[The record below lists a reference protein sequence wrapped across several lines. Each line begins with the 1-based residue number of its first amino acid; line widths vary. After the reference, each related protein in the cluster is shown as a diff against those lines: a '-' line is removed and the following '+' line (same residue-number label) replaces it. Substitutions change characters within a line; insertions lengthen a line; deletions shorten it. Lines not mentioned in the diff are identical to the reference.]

1 MEIRKRVILTEARRA
16 QAAIFRSG
24 CLVLDAAEV
33 FRGTGIKCSELV
45 RTMIIRSSKEWRT
58 IDATREL
65 RIQRMMLE
73 IPKKWRSALDAARCR
88 VLRLAFVG
96 TAALL
101 FSAPAVYAQ
110 DPGPQAPPPTFKVER
125 IPAEP
130 HPGPPPIPVEEIIHK
145 FAANEDV
152 MKQVYDTYDF
162 TQSIRLDE
170 LTDPGGKFSVTG
182 EVYTKA
188 DGLRYMRVTKPVE
201 SSLKLM
207 HFSLEDVRV
216 IASMPEFPL
225 TTAEIENYNFKYAGQ
240 EKLDQLITYIF
251 QVKPKTLSR
260 KKRYFEGVIWID
272 DHDFAIVKSYGKY
285 VSELEGNGTAL
296 PFTMFETY
304 RENFQSKYWL
314 PTYTR
319 SDDYFKSEGN
329 DELPLR
335 LVVRSTDF
343 KLHATP
349 AGPSGAEAAVPAA
362 ASGSSSSVPLS
373 SPH

>member
-1 MEIRKRVILTEARRA
+1 MGEVGEEQR
-16 QAAIFRSG
+16 G
-24 CLVLDAAEV
+24 LDAE
-33 FRGTGIKCSELV
+33 RG
-45 RTMIIRSSKEWRT
+45 
-58 IDATREL
+58 L
-65 RIQRMMLE
+65 RIQTLMLKL
-73 IPKKWRSALDAARCR
+73 PKMLRTFRLVARCR
-88 VLRLAFVG
+88 ATRSPFVAI
-96 TAALL
+96 AALL
-101 FSAPAVYAQ
+101 FTASGLRAQ

-130 HPGPPPIPVEEIIHK
+130 HPGPPPIPVEEIIQK

-152 MKQVYDTYDF
+152 MKKAYDSYDF

-170 LTDPGGKFSVTG
+170 LSDPGGKFSVTG

-188 DGLRYMRVTKPVE
+188 DGLRYMRVTKPAE

-225 TTAEIENYNFKYAGQ
+225 TAKEIENYSFKYAGQ
-240 EKLDQLITYIF
+240 EKLDQLNTYIF

-272 DHDFAIVKSYGKY
+272 DHDFAIVKSYGKF

-329 DELPLR
+329 EDMPLR
-335 LVVRSTDF
+335 LIVHSTDF
-343 KLHATP
+343 KVRTATAGAGGP
-349 AGPSGAEAAVPAA
+349 ATATSAAD
-362 ASGSSSSVPLS
+362 SGSSSSVPLP
-373 SPH
+373 SPQR

>member
-1 MEIRKRVILTEARRA
+1 MFKYLKNPRTFHLVAPCLASR
-16 QAAIFRSG
+16 
-24 CLVLDAAEV
+24 LVLI
-33 FRGTGIKCSELV
+33 G
-45 RTMIIRSSKEWRT
+45 M
-58 IDATREL
+58 
-65 RIQRMMLE
+65 
-73 IPKKWRSALDAARCR
+73 
-88 VLRLAFVG
+88 
-96 TAALL
+96 AALL
-101 FSAPAVYAQ
+101 FSATALHAQ

-130 HPGPPPIPVEEIIHK
+130 HPGPPPLPVEEIIQK

-152 MKQVYDTYDF
+152 MKKAYDTYDF

-188 DGLRYMRVTKPVE
+188 DGQRYLRVTKPAE

-225 TTAEIENYNFKYAGQ
+225 TAAEIGNYNLKYAGQ
-240 EKLDQLITYIF
+240 DKLDQLNTYVF
-251 QVKPKTLSR
+251 QVKPKVLSR

-272 DHDFAIVKSYGKY
+272 DHDFAIVKSYGKF

-335 LVVRSTDF
+335 LVIHATDF
-343 KLHATP
+343 KVR
-349 AGPSGAEAAVPAA
+349 AAAAPPAA
-362 ASGSSSSVPLS
+362 DSGSSSSVPLS
-373 SPH
+373 SPQR

>member
-1 MEIRKRVILTEARRA
+1 
-16 QAAIFRSG
+16 
-24 CLVLDAAEV
+24 
-33 FRGTGIKCSELV
+33 
-45 RTMIIRSSKEWRT
+45 
-58 IDATREL
+58 
-65 RIQRMMLE
+65 MLE
-73 IPKKWRSALDAARCR
+73 LSKMRRTSCLLTRYP
-88 VLRLAFVG
+88 VLGWTFVAI
-96 TAALL
+96 AALL
-101 FSAPAVYAQ
+101 CDAGALRAQ

-130 HPGPPPIPVEEIIHK
+130 HPGPPPLPVEEIIRK
-145 FAANEDV
+145 CAANEDV
-152 MKQVYDTYDF
+152 MKKAYDSYDF

-182 EVYTKA
+182 EVYTKS
-188 DGLRYMRVTKPVE
+188 DGLRYMRVTKPAE

-216 IASMPEFPL
+216 IAAMPEFPL
-225 TTAEIENYNFKYAGQ
+225 TAEEIDNYNFKYAGQ
-240 EKLDQLITYIF
+240 EKLDQLNTYIF
-251 QVKPKTLSR
+251 QVKPKLLSR

-272 DHDFAIVKSYGKY
+272 DHDFAIVKSYGKF

-329 DELPLR
+329 EDMPLR

-343 KLHATP
+343 KLRIVAAASADGPATP
-349 AGPSGAEAAVPAA
+349 PPAA
-362 ASGSSSSVPLS
+362 DSSGSSSSVPLT
-373 SPH
+373 PPPR

>member
-1 MEIRKRVILTEARRA
+1 L
-16 QAAIFRSG
+16 
-24 CLVLDAAEV
+24 
-33 FRGTGIKCSELV
+33 
-45 RTMIIRSSKEWRT
+45 
-58 IDATREL
+58 
-65 RIQRMMLE
+65 
-73 IPKKWRSALDAARCR
+73 
-88 VLRLAFVG
+88 
-96 TAALL
+96 
-101 FSAPAVYAQ
+101 
-110 DPGPQAPPPTFKVER
+110 
-125 IPAEP
+125 
-130 HPGPPPIPVEEIIHK
+130 PVEEIIHK

-152 MKQVYDTYDF
+152 MKKAYDTYDY

-182 EVYTKA
+182 VVYTKA
-188 DGLRYMRVTKPVE
+188 DGLRYMRVTKPAE
-201 SSLKLM
+201 NSLKLM

-225 TTAEIENYNFKYAGQ
+225 TTEEIENYSFKYAG
-240 EKLDQLITYIF
+240 EDKLDQLITYVF

-335 LVVRSTDF
+335 LIVRSTDF
-343 KLHATP
+343 KLRAATVP
-349 AGPSGAEAAVPAA
+349 GGATTAPSAAD
-362 ASGSSSSVPLS
+362 SGTSSSVPLS

>member
-1 MEIRKRVILTEARRA
+1 MLSIQTLMMEYPKMPGPYRLPAL
-16 QAAIFRSG
+16 
-24 CLVLDAAEV
+24 C
-33 FRGTGIKCSELV
+33 
-45 RTMIIRSSKEWRT
+45 RT
-58 IDATREL
+58 I
-65 RIQRMMLE
+65 
-73 IPKKWRSALDAARCR
+73 
-88 VLRLAFVG
+88 RLALIGV
-96 TAALL
+96 AALL
-101 FSAPAVYAQ
+101 FTANAVLAQ

-130 HPGPPPIPVEEIIHK
+130 HPGPPPLPVQVIIQK

-152 MKQVYDTYDF
+152 MKKVYDTYDF

-182 EVYTKA
+182 EVYTKP
-188 DGLRYMRVTKPVE
+188 DGLRYMRVTKPTE

-225 TTAEIENYNFKYAGQ
+225 TSGEIENYNFKYAGQ
-240 EKLDQLITYIF
+240 EKLDQLNTYIF

-260 KKRYFEGVIWID
+260 KKRYFEGVIWVD
-272 DHDFAIVKSYGKY
+272 DQDFAIVKSYGKF

-335 LVVRSTDF
+335 LVIRSTNF
-343 KLHATP
+343 KLRAA
-349 AGPSGAEAAVPAA
+349 AGPGGTATAPSD
-362 ASGSSSSVPLS
+362 SGSSSSVPLS
-373 SPH
+373 FPQQ

>member
-1 MEIRKRVILTEARRA
+1 VMPGYPKMPR
-16 QAAIFRSG
+16 IFN
-24 CLVLDAAEV
+24 LV
-33 FRGTGIKCSELV
+33 
-45 RTMIIRSSKEWRT
+45 
-58 IDATREL
+58 
-65 RIQRMMLE
+65 
-73 IPKKWRSALDAARCR
+73 ARCR
-88 VLRLAFVG
+88 ASRLAFMG
-96 TAALL
+96 IAALSFTATAL
-101 FSAPAVYAQ
+101 RAQ
-110 DPGPQAPPPTFKVER
+110 EPGPQAPPPTFKVER

-130 HPGPPPIPVEEIIHK
+130 HPGPPPLPVEEIIQK

-152 MKQVYDTYDF
+152 MKKAYDTYDF

-188 DGLRYMRVTKPVE
+188 DGQRYMRVTTPAE

-225 TTAEIENYNFKYAGQ
+225 TAAEIENYSFKYAGQ
-240 EKLDQLITYIF
+240 EKLDQLNTYIF

-285 VSELEGNGTAL
+285 ASELEGNGTAL

-319 SDDYFKSEGN
+319 SDDYFKSDGN

-335 LVVRSTDF
+335 LVIHSTDF
-343 KLHATP
+343 KVRAAT
-349 AGPSGAEAAVPAA
+349 ASPAA
-362 ASGSSSSVPLS
+362 DSGSSSSVPLI
-373 SPH
+373 SPQ

>member
-1 MEIRKRVILTEARRA
+1 MPRTFHLPARGRA
-16 QAAIFRSG
+16 S
-24 CLVLDAAEV
+24 
-33 FRGTGIKCSELV
+33 
-45 RTMIIRSSKEWRT
+45 
-58 IDATREL
+58 
-65 RIQRMMLE
+65 
-73 IPKKWRSALDAARCR
+73 RSALIGM
-88 VLRLAFVG
+88 V
-96 TAALL
+96 ALL
-101 FSAPAVYAQ
+101 FAATVVRAQ

-130 HPGPPPIPVEEIIHK
+130 HPGPPPLPVEEIIHK

-152 MKQVYDTYDF
+152 MKKAYDTYDF

-170 LTDPGGKFSVTG
+170 LSDPGGKFSVTA
-182 EVYTKA
+182 ETYVKA
-188 DGLRYMRVTKPVE
+188 DGLRYLRVTKPAE

-225 TTAEIENYNFKYAGQ
+225 TAAEIENYSFKYAGQ
-240 EKLDQLITYIF
+240 EKLDQLNTYIF

-272 DHDFAIVKSYGKY
+272 DHDFAIVKSYGKF

-329 DELPLR
+329 EDMPLR
-335 LVVRSTDF
+335 LVVHSTDF
-343 KLHATP
+343 KLRTAE
-349 AGPSGAEAAVPAA
+349 AEPSGGTTASPGAD
-362 ASGSSSSVPLS
+362 SGSSSSVPMS
-373 SPH
+373 SPKR

>member
-1 MEIRKRVILTEARRA
+1 MAGRLDEGLR
-16 QAAIFRSG
+16 
-24 CLVLDAAEV
+24 LDA
-33 FRGTGIKCSELV
+33 GS
-45 RTMIIRSSKEWRT
+45 
-58 IDATREL
+58 EL
-65 RIQRMMLE
+65 RIQRLMLRYLKMAGAFRLMA
-73 IPKKWRSALDAARCR
+73 PWRIN
-88 VLRLAFVG
+88 RLALIG
-96 TAALL
+96 MAAVL
-101 FSAPAVYAQ
+101 FGATAVYAQ

-130 HPGPPPIPVEEIIHK
+130 HPGPPPLPVDEIIHR
-145 FAANEDV
+145 FAVNEDV
-152 MKQVYDTYDF
+152 MKKVYDTYDF

-170 LTDPGGKFSVTG
+170 LSDPGGKFSVTG

-188 DGLRYMRVTKPVE
+188 DGQRYLRVTKPAE

-225 TTAEIENYNFKYAGQ
+225 TAGEIENYNFKYAGQ
-240 EKLDQLITYIF
+240 DKLDQLNTYVF
-251 QVKPKTLSR
+251 QVKPKMLSR
-260 KKRYFEGVIWID
+260 KKRYFEGVVWID

-319 SDDYFKSEGN
+319 SDDYYKSDGN
-329 DELPLR
+329 EDMPLR
-335 LVVRSTDF
+335 LVVRSTEF
-343 KLHATP
+343 KP
-349 AGPSGAEAAVPAA
+349 RAAAAPPAA
-362 ASGSSSSVPLS
+362 DSGSSSSVPLT
-373 SPH
+373 SPQQ

>member
-1 MEIRKRVILTEARRA
+1 MPENLKMARA
-16 QAAIFRSG
+16 
-24 CLVLDAAEV
+24 
-33 FRGTGIKCSELV
+33 
-45 RTMIIRSSKEWRT
+45 
-58 IDATREL
+58 L
-65 RIQRMMLE
+65 RFV
-73 IPKKWRSALDAARCR
+73 ARCR
-88 VLRLAFVG
+88 AMGLAFIGV
-96 TAALL
+96 AALL
-101 FSAPAVYAQ
+101 FSAMGVYAQ

-130 HPGPPPIPVEEIIHK
+130 HPGPPPLPVEEIIQK
-145 FAANEDV
+145 FAANEAV
-152 MKQVYDTYDF
+152 MKKAYDTYDF

-170 LTDPGGKFSVTG
+170 LTDPGGKFSVSG

-188 DGLRYMRVTKPVE
+188 DGQRYMRVTKPAE

-225 TTAEIENYNFKYAGQ
+225 TTEEVGNYNFKYAGQ
-240 EKLDQLITYIF
+240 EKLDQLNTYIF

-272 DHDFAIVKSYGKY
+272 DHDFAIVKSYGKF

-335 LVVRSTDF
+335 LVVRATDF
-343 KLHATP
+343 KLRAGL
-349 AGPSGAEAAVPAA
+349 GPSGAATTPPAA
-362 ASGSSSSVPLS
+362 DSGSSSSVPLS
-373 SPH
+373 SPQR

>member
-1 MEIRKRVILTEARRA
+1 MASGMIAGVGEDWPKL
-16 QAAIFRSG
+16 AAG
-24 CLVLDAAEV
+24 
-33 FRGTGIKCSELV
+33 
-45 RTMIIRSSKEWRT
+45 SS
-58 IDATREL
+58 L
-65 RIQRMMLE
+65 RIQQLMMRNLK
-73 IPKKWRSALDAARCR
+73 IPRKFWSVPRCR
-88 VLRLAFVG
+88 MLPWVFAAI
-96 TAALL
+96 AALL
-101 FSAPAVYAQ
+101 CDASSLRAQ

-130 HPGPPPIPVEEIIHK
+130 HPGPPPLPVEEIIQK
-145 FAANEDV
+145 FAANEDL
-152 MKQVYDTYDF
+152 MKKAYDSYDF

-170 LTDPGGKFSVTG
+170 LSDPGGKFSVTG
-182 EVYTKA
+182 EMYTKA

-216 IASMPEFPL
+216 IAAMPEFPL
-225 TTAEIENYNFKYAGQ
+225 TVEEIQNYNFKYAGQ
-240 EKLDQLITYIF
+240 EKLDQLNTYIF

-272 DHDFAIVKSYGKY
+272 DHDFAIVKSYGKF

-304 RENFQSKYWL
+304 RENFQGKYWL

-329 DELPLR
+329 EDMPLR

-343 KLHATP
+343 KVHTAAADPSRATT
-349 AGPSGAEAAVPAA
+349 AAPAA
-362 ASGSSSSVPLS
+362 DSSSSSSVPLS
-373 SPH
+373 SPKR

>member
-1 MEIRKRVILTEARRA
+1 MLRADEDRDFGRRKEAPR
-16 QAAIFRSG
+16 
-24 CLVLDAAEV
+24 LDA
-33 FRGTGIKCSELV
+33 KS
-45 RTMIIRSSKEWRT
+45 
-58 IDATREL
+58 EL
-65 RIQRMMLE
+65 RIQRLMLE
-73 IPKKWRSALDAARCR
+73 YCKMPRSIHLLARCPA
-88 VLRLAFVG
+88 LRLGIVAV
-96 TAALL
+96 AAL
-101 FSAPAVYAQ
+101 ACVATAVRAQ
-110 DPGPQAPPPTFKVER
+110 DAGPQAPPPTFKVER

-130 HPGPPPIPVEEIIHK
+130 HPGPPPLPVEEIIQR

-152 MKQVYDTYDF
+152 MKKAYDTYDF

-182 EVYTKA
+182 EVYMKP
-188 DGLRYMRVTKPVE
+188 DGLRYMRVTKPAE
-201 SSLKLM
+201 STLKLL

-225 TTAEIENYNFKYAGQ
+225 TAEEIENYNFKYAGQ
-240 EKLDQLITYIF
+240 EKLDQLNTYIF

-272 DHDFAIVKSYGKY
+272 DHDFAIVKSYGKF

-319 SDDYFKSEGN
+319 SDDYFKSDGS
-329 DELPLR
+329 DDLSLR
-335 LVVRSTDF
+335 LVVHSTDF
-343 KLHATP
+343 KLRAAVAAP
-349 AGPSGAEAAVPAA
+349 AGAAPSPPAA
-362 ASGSSSSVPLS
+362 DSGSSSGVPLA
-373 SPH
+373 SPQQ

>member
-1 MEIRKRVILTEARRA
+1 MMELPKIRRNFRLAVRCRITGVIL
-16 QAAIFRSG
+16 
-24 CLVLDAAEV
+24 
-33 FRGTGIKCSELV
+33 
-45 RTMIIRSSKEWRT
+45 
-58 IDATREL
+58 
-65 RIQRMMLE
+65 
-73 IPKKWRSALDAARCR
+73 
-88 VLRLAFVG
+88 VG
-96 TAALL
+96 VAGLL
-101 FSAPAVYAQ
+101 FSATVVRAQ

-130 HPGPPPIPVEEIIHK
+130 HPGPPPLPVEEIIHK

-152 MKQVYDTYDF
+152 MKKAYDTYDF

-170 LTDPGGKFSVTG
+170 LSDPGGKFSVTA
-182 EVYTKA
+182 ETYVKA
-188 DGLRYMRVTKPVE
+188 DGLRYLRVTKPAE

-225 TTAEIENYNFKYAGQ
+225 TAAEIENYSFKYAGQ
-240 EKLDQLITYIF
+240 EKLDQLNTYIF

-272 DHDFAIVKSYGKY
+272 DHDFAIVKSYGKF

-329 DELPLR
+329 EDMPLR
-335 LVVRSTDF
+335 LVVHSTDF
-343 KLHATP
+343 KVRTA
-349 AGPSGAEAAVPAA
+349 AAEPSGGTTASPGAD
-362 ASGSSSSVPLS
+362 SGSSSSVPMA
-373 SPH
+373 SPKR

>member
-1 MEIRKRVILTEARRA
+1 MFKYLKNPRTFHLVAPCLASR
-16 QAAIFRSG
+16 
-24 CLVLDAAEV
+24 LVLI
-33 FRGTGIKCSELV
+33 G
-45 RTMIIRSSKEWRT
+45 M
-58 IDATREL
+58 
-65 RIQRMMLE
+65 
-73 IPKKWRSALDAARCR
+73 
-88 VLRLAFVG
+88 
-96 TAALL
+96 AALL
-101 FSAPAVYAQ
+101 FSATALHAQ

-130 HPGPPPIPVEEIIHK
+130 HPGPPPLPVEEIIQK

-152 MKQVYDTYDF
+152 MKKAYDTYDF

-182 EVYTKA
+182 EVYAKP
-188 DGLRYMRVTKPVE
+188 DGLRYMRVTKPAE

-225 TTAEIENYNFKYAGQ
+225 TAAEIGNYNLKYAGQ
-240 EKLDQLITYIF
+240 DKLDQLNTYVF
-251 QVKPKTLSR
+251 QVKPKVLSR

-272 DHDFAIVKSYGKY
+272 DHDFAIVKSYGKF

-329 DELPLR
+329 EDMPLR

-343 KLHATP
+343 KVR
-349 AGPSGAEAAVPAA
+349 AAAAPPAA
-362 ASGSSSSVPLS
+362 DSGSTSSVPLS
-373 SPH
+373 SPQP

>member
-1 MEIRKRVILTEARRA
+1 MMELPNMRRTFHLLARYRP
-16 QAAIFRSG
+16 S
-24 CLVLDAAEV
+24 
-33 FRGTGIKCSELV
+33 
-45 RTMIIRSSKEWRT
+45 
-58 IDATREL
+58 
-65 RIQRMMLE
+65 
-73 IPKKWRSALDAARCR
+73 
-88 VLRLAFVG
+88 RLALLGMAVLLS
-96 TAALL
+96 AAT
-101 FSAPAVYAQ
+101 PVHAQ

-130 HPGPPPIPVEEIIHK
+130 HPGPPPLPMEEIIHR

-152 MKQVYDTYDF
+152 MKKAYETYDF

-182 EVYTKA
+182 EVYTKP
-188 DGLRYMRVTKPVE
+188 DGLRYMRVTKPAE

-225 TTAEIENYNFKYAGQ
+225 TAEEIENYTFKYAGQ
-240 EKLDQLITYIF
+240 EKLDQLNTYIF
-251 QVKPKTLSR
+251 QVKPKILSR

-272 DHDFAIVKSYGKY
+272 DHDFAIVKSYGKF

-329 DELPLR
+329 EDMPLR
-335 LVVRSTDF
+335 LIVHSTDF
-343 KLHATP
+343 KLRTA
-349 AGPSGAEAAVPAA
+349 AVPSGADTAPPAA
-362 ASGSSSSVPLS
+362 DSGSSSSVPLP
-373 SPH
+373 SPQ

>member
-1 MEIRKRVILTEARRA
+1 M
-16 QAAIFRSG
+16 
-24 CLVLDAAEV
+24 
-33 FRGTGIKCSELV
+33 
-45 RTMIIRSSKEWRT
+45 
-58 IDATREL
+58 
-65 RIQRMMLE
+65 
-73 IPKKWRSALDAARCR
+73 KK
-88 VLRLAFVG
+88 
-96 TAALL
+96 
-101 FSAPAVYAQ
+101 
-110 DPGPQAPPPTFKVER
+110 
-125 IPAEP
+125 
-130 HPGPPPIPVEEIIHK
+130 
-145 FAANEDV
+145 
-152 MKQVYDTYDF
+152 VYDTYDF
-162 TQSIRLDE
+162 TQSIRMDE

-188 DGLRYMRVTKPVE
+188 DGLRYLRVTKPAE

-225 TTAEIENYNFKYAGQ
+225 TTEEIENYTFKYAGQ

-319 SDDYFKSEGN
+319 SDDYYKSEGN

-335 LVVRSTDF
+335 LVVHSTDF
-343 KLHATP
+343 KLRATA
-349 AGPSGAEAAVPAA
+349 AGPSGTATALPAA
-362 ASGSSSSVPLS
+362 DSGSSSSVPLS